1 MTLRVLQSDALTDS
15 FIQSLS
21 TVRLSL
27 ILELGRLET
36 ETLLGD
42 ACKGVSLTILAT
54 FFSSFLR
61 MGVGTW
67 MFILLFVKLCL

>member
-42 ACKGVSLTILAT
+42 ACEGASLTILAN
-54 FFSSFLR
+54 SFPQGGGGY
-61 MGVGTW
+61 MDVHFT
-67 MFILLFVKLCL
+67 IC